1 MKSIGFLFIDDF
13 LKNSKYFENIGSDK
27 NKDWRN
33 NIIDNVNFKYSLLF
47 HFHRAEVY
55 L

>member
-1 MKSIGFLFIDDF
+1 MSGNDF
-13 LKNSKYFENIGSDK
+13 AKKRELFENIGSDK
-27 NKDWRN
+27 NKDQKN
-33 NIIDNVNFKYSLLF
+33 NKIGDVKFKYSLLL